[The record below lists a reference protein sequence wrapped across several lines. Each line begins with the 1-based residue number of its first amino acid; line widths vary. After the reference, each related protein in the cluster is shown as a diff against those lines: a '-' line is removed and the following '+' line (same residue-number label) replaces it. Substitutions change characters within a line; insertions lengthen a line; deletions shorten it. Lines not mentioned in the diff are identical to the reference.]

1 MEEALTSVALCHII
15 LIGRLWIVFVQA
27 RYRKA
32 TDTEEVEAIVQ

>member
-27 RYRKA
+27 RNRKA
-32 TDTEEVEAIVQ
+32 TDTKEVQTIMQ